1 MSGGGVGEERGPTAS
16 DRPLV
21 RRWRQA
27 TAVAPSERMGL
38 AAPARATATGGA
50 RQPHV
55 PLRRG
60 GWGFM
65 RGLLRGRG
73 RGPQLQY

>member
-1 MSGGGVGEERGPTAS
+1 VSGGGVGEERGPTAS

-27 TAVAPSERMGL
+27 MAAAPSKGMGV
-38 AAPARATATGGA
+38 AAPARATATAGA
-50 RQPHV
+50 RQPRV

-60 GWGFM
+60 GWGFV